1 MNRKL
6 EDKIRDLREILNG
19 MEHVAVAVSGGV
31 DSMTLSV
38 AAHRLSC
45 ASTEMFHAVSPAV
58 PVNATKRVK
67 AYAAR
72 EGWNLR
78 MLDAGEFANG
88 NYMRNPVN
96 RCYFCKSSLYGSVS
110 EMTKAMVVSG
120 TNLDDL
126 DDYRPG
132 LRAAREHAVR
142 HPYVEA
148 GIDKSAVRHIAQ
160 HLGLR
165 DLAELPAAPC
175 LSSRIETGIGIDPG
189 VLVAVDRVEQW
200 LVAELK
206 PRTARCRVRDR
217 GVVIELDKESFSALT
232 TERRQSV
239 TDAVIG
245 VFRGAGFS
253 PQVLFAPYRMGS
265 AFVRPPTVG

>member
-6 EDKIRDLREILNG
+6 EDKIRDLREILDG

-38 AAHRLSC
+38 AAHRLSY

-67 AYAAR
+67 EYAAR
-72 EGWNLR
+72 EGWTLR
-78 MLDAGEFANG
+78 ILDAGEFANG

-110 EMTKAMVVSG
+110 DMTEAMVVSG

-148 GIDKSAVRHIAQ
+148 GIDKSAVRQIAQ

-175 LSSRIETGIGIDPG
+175 LSSRIETGISIDPG

-206 PRTARCRVRDR
+206 PQTARCRVRDR
-217 GVVIELDKESFSALT
+217 GVVIELDKGSFSALT

-239 TDAVIG
+239 TDAVIE

>member
-6 EDKIRDLREILNG
+6 EDKIRDLREILDG

-38 AAHRLSC
+38 VAHRFSC
-45 ASTEMFHAVSPAV
+45 ASTKMFHAVSPAV

-67 AYAAR
+67 EYAAR
-72 EGWNLR
+72 EGWILR
-78 MLDAGEFANG
+78 ILDAGEFANG

-110 EMTKAMVVSG
+110 DMTEAMVVSG

-148 GIDKSAVRHIAQ
+148 GIDKSAVRQIAQ

-175 LSSRIETGIGIDPG
+175 LSSRIETGISIDPG

-206 PRTARCRVRDR
+206 PQTARCRVCDR

-239 TDAVIG
+239 TDAVIE